1 MIKTIITFTFA
12 FISCSIYGQ
21 NSKETSSPAFKIDI
35 EINGEK
41 YHVNDGD
48 TLTVNNNKIIARI
61 SNSVTFDY
69 GILKFDYPKHFA
81 FSSETDFGYQNWTLD
96 GNNFVVSYFKLSSE
110 VELDMLIKE
119 IVIKFGK
126 KNCTVNKKTS
136 KIGNTSLEG
145 KRINVELLG
154 QKLTYDM
161 YKVKSNDGSSH
172 FISFQDSKN
181 DDGSDSLESIETL
194 SLINSTFFIKQNK
207 KERVR

>member
-12 FISCSIYGQ
+12 LISFSINGQ
-21 NSKETSSPAFKIDI
+21 IEAISPSLKIDI

>member
-1 MIKTIITFTFA
+1 MIKTIITFAFA
-12 FISCSIYGQ
+12 LISFSINGQ
-21 NSKETSSPAFKIDI
+21 IETISPSLKIDI
-35 EINGEK
+35 EVNGEK
-41 YHVNDGD
+41 YQVNDGD

-96 GNNFVVSYFKLSSE
+96 GNNFVVSYFKLSSDI
-110 VELDMLIKE
+110 ELDMLIKE
-119 IVIKFGK
+119 IVLKFGK
-126 KNCTVNKKTS
+126 KNCTITKKTS
-136 KIGNTSLEG
+136 KIGNTTLEG

-161 YKVKSNDGSSH
+161 YKVKSNDSNSH

-207 KERVR
+207 QERVR

>member
-1 MIKTIITFTFA
+1 
-12 FISCSIYGQ
+12 
-21 NSKETSSPAFKIDI
+21 
-35 EINGEK
+35 
-41 YHVNDGD
+41 
-48 TLTVNNNKIIARI
+48 
-61 SNSVTFDY
+61 
-69 GILKFDYPKHFA
+69 
-81 FSSETDFGYQNWTLD
+81 
-96 GNNFVVSYFKLSSE
+96 
-110 VELDMLIKE
+110 MLIKE

-136 KIGNTSLEG
+136 KIGNITHEG

-172 FISFQDSKN
+172 FLSFQDSKN

-207 KERVR
+207 QERVR

>member
-12 FISCSIYGQ
+12 LISFSINGQ
-21 NSKETSSPAFKIDI
+21 IETISPSLKIDI
-35 EINGEK
+35 EVNGEK
-41 YHVNDGD
+41 YKVNDGD
-48 TLTVNNNKIIARI
+48 TLTVNNNKIIAKI

-81 FSSETDFGYQNWTLD
+81 FSSEKDFGYQNWTLD

-136 KIGNTSLEG
+136 KIGNITHEG

-172 FISFQDSKN
+172 FLSFQDSKN

-207 KERVR
+207 QERVR